1 MRNKTKIRTNEM
13 IKWREHNIH
22 SPDDDSGTDSD
33 GQKEF
38 VFNLFEEE
46 SDKTLTHEFKSKST
60 APDITITLLG
70 REECNTST
78 GLAVWGGTETLC
90 AYFMEARDSGEYRD
104 IFQRG
109 QSRVLEIGAGLGLC
123 GLFVA
128 QAFQPAKV
136 IMSDGDV
143 DVLERL
149 EQNIELNPVPNE
161 TETAVLSAQLVWG
174 QNLKTFER
182 EHGLFDVLIACECMY
197 MTPSLQTIWETVI
210 HLLDR
215 HGVFLYVHQASSQV
229 PKEKVLAMATACGF
243 EWTTSTSHPLV
254 HMFRRR
260 A

>member
-1 MRNKTKIRTNEM
+1 M

-22 SPDDDSGTDSD
+22 SPGDDSSADSD

-38 VFNLFEEE
+38 IFDLFNEE

-60 APDITITLLG
+60 APDITITLMG

-90 AYFMEARDSGEYRD
+90 SYFMKAQDSGEYKD

-109 QSRVLEIGAGLGLC
+109 RSRVLELGAGLGLC

-136 IMSDGDV
+136 IMTDGDV

-149 EQNIELNPVPNE
+149 EQNIELNHAPKE
-161 TETAVLSAQLVWG
+161 TETVVSSAQLVWG
-174 QNLKTFER
+174 QNLKAFE
-182 EHGLFDVLIACECMY
+182 EQHGVFDVMIACECMY
-197 MTPSLQTIWETVI
+197 MTPSLQTIWETV
-210 HLLDR
+210 HQLLDR
-215 HGVFLYVHQASSQV
+215 NGVFLYVHQASSQV
-229 PKEKVLAMATACGF
+229 PREKVLDMAAKCGF
-243 EWTTSTSHPLV
+243 EWTISTSHPLV
-254 HMFRRR
+254 HMFRRH
-260 A
+260 